1 MRPVQLTGYLF
12 RKHEEQSGKTLEN
25 LIPLTCISEMFYNT
39 FMAVLE
45 IKKFPEKVLKQKTT
59 PVENIDSRIQL
70 LIDDMVE
77 TMHYARGL
85 GLAANQ
91 VGVSQRLC
99 VLDLS
104 IKDENSRLIVLINP
118 VIAEKEGILDA
129 EEGCLSIPG
138 YMTTIRRPEKVFV
151 KGHDREGKPVEI
163 ETSGLL
169 ARAIQHEVDHLDGL
183 LFIDRMSPI
192 RREFFKRRYKKS
204 LKESAKE

>member
-1 MRPVQLTGYLF
+1 MHP
-12 RKHEEQSGKTLEN
+12 SA
-25 LIPLTCISEMFYNT
+25 ISEMFYNT

-45 IKKFPEKVLKQKTT
+45 IKKFPEKVLKQKTH

-77 TMHYARGL
+77 TMHSAHGI

-91 VGVSQRLC
+91 VGISQSLC

-104 IKDENSRLIVLINP
+104 IKDENSKLIVLINP
-118 VIAEKEGILDA
+118 VIVEKEGMIEG

-138 YMTTIRRPEKVFV
+138 YMTTIKRPEKVFV
-151 KGHDREGKPVEI
+151 KGHDREGRPVEI
-163 ETSGLL
+163 ESSGLL
-169 ARAIQHEVDHLDGL
+169 ARALQHEIDHLEGF

-204 LKESAKE
+204 LKESAKK